1 MSDAKPT
8 RFFRLGKL
16 MGLLLLGLV
25 TYLVALVIWV
35 PAGWL
40 WQQASG
46 HVRLPSQVSVRQV
59 SGTLWEGAAGL
70 EVLGYPVRVTWGL
83 GAPSLTGLSLPL
95 EVRLDSVRSHLEGHL
110 TLTWPGAG
118 SLDARGRVD
127 VAEFEDLIRRSGG
140 AMIEGAVDVERLGAH
155 HRAQVGGLIG
165 EGRLEV
171 LRQHLVQVLAQ
182 RVAVGVDDDL
192 LGLARLLDE
201 RRGARLGARKRL
213 RLGTHVGA
221 QRREA
226 LDEQTLRRPLR
237 RRRRRARE
245 GHRWQRRVREG
256 SSEAFVETHRWLVI
270 THLVITHRWLDAKLV
285 RELPLGGLQYERGLE
300 RLSPQCE
307 LRVDQPDMLLGWMR
321 MLREFAR
328 DRYWSQVLGAEGAL
342 VTQVR
347 REASSCES
355 ASELLK
361 TLTTHDAW
369 EEIGAQIFEEMRAVC
384 KGGVLMSRYYSPA
397 TGWLLEDM
405 CSDLAVYRREA
416 AAMCIQACWRGCYRT
431 AGLSRMRNSSA
442 AIPLVP

>member
-140 AMIEGAVDVERLGAH
+140 AHDRGRGGCGAPAP
-155 HRAQVGGLIG
+155 
-165 EGRLEV
+165 
-171 LRQHLVQVLAQ
+171 
-182 RVAVGVDDDL
+182 
-192 LGLARLLDE
+192 GLAGPEPVRGRRSGALGRGESHVAHGRTGGSGGFSAHARRNDPAP
-201 RRGARLGARKRL
+201 RRGLP
-213 RLGTHVGA
+213 VGKGP
-221 QRREA
+221 
-226 LDEQTLRRPLR
+226 RRPPAPR
-237 RRRRRARE
+237 RTFRFP
-245 GHRWQRRVREG
+245 G
-256 SSEAFVETHRWLVI
+256 
-270 THLVITHRWLDAKLV
+270 
-285 RELPLGGLQYERGLE
+285 
-300 RLSPQCE
+300 
-307 LRVDQPDMLLGWMR
+307 
-321 MLREFAR
+321 
-328 DRYWSQVLGAEGAL
+328 
-342 VTQVR
+342 
-347 REASSCES
+347 
-355 ASELLK
+355 
-361 TLTTHDAW
+361 
-369 EEIGAQIFEEMRAVC
+369 
-384 KGGVLMSRYYSPA
+384 
-397 TGWLLEDM
+397 
-405 CSDLAVYRREA
+405 
-416 AAMCIQACWRGCYRT
+416 T
-431 AGLSRMRNSSA
+431 A
-442 AIPLVP
+442 